1 MSAPR
6 AAMVMAAGLGTRM
19 RPLTATCPKALLRV
33 AGRALV
39 DHAIDHARAAGLSPI
54 VVNLHHLADQMRA
67 HLAGRDVLLSDETS
81 LLLETGGGV
90 RQALPML
97 GPAPFAVIN
106 SDAIF
111 AGPPPLET
119 LRAAWDDARMDA
131 LLLLVPRGAA
141 RAYTRA
147 GDFTLGADG
156 RPARRG
162 DATEAP
168 FVYSGAQ
175 IIRPEAFAGTPD
187 GAFSTNLVWDRLLDT
202 GRLFAVIHR
211 GGWVDVGTPEGL
223 VAAQALLGERDG

>member
-19 RPLTATCPKALLRV
+19 RPLTDTCPKPLLQV

-54 VVNLHHLADQMRA
+54 VVNLHHHAAQMRA
-67 HLAGRDVLLSDETS
+67 HLAGRGVLLSDETDT
-81 LLLETGGGV
+81 LLETGGGV
-90 RQALPML
+90 RRALPLL
-97 GPAPFAVIN
+97 GADPFVVLN

-111 AGPPPLET
+111 SGPPHVPT
-119 LRAAWDDARMDA
+119 LLAAWDASRMDA
-131 LLLLVPRGAA
+131 LLLLVPRSAA

-162 DATEAP
+162 DAPQAP
-168 FVYSGAQ
+168 FVYAGTQ
-175 IIRPEAFAGTPD
+175 IIRPEAFADTPE
-187 GAFSTNLVWDRLLDT
+187 GAFSTNLVWDRLLAA
-202 GRLFAVIHR
+202 GHLFAAVHQ
-211 GGWVDVGTPEGL
+211 GGWVDVGTPAGL
-223 VAAQALLGERDG
+223 DAANALLSAP